1 MQARQ
6 YALGGENHH
15 RLASDCNCGVQ
26 RKTRAT
32 TASVAAQMLPFRRKD
47 GGVVPSP
54 AHGCCDPAEGSH
66 PRTPPFQTSSGAEG
80 RRSERR
86 ELLLFRRVRLGQF
99 AWPLPSGL
107 CPPARAPEGG
117 QAPPGNHVLSR
128 SLGLCTLRKPRR
140 QDLRAGLVP
149 MPSPL
154 PGRRQHPGDPH
165 PSRPFRPLTPSPPPP
180 QAL

>member
-1 MQARQ
+1 MLWGERTII
-6 YALGGENHH
+6 ALLRIGTVGYRERLGRPQPAWLH
-15 RLASDCNCGVQ
+15 RCCHSAEKTAASFPPPPTG
-26 RKTRAT
+26 A
-32 TASVAAQMLPFRRKD
+32 
-47 GGVVPSP
+47 VP
-54 AHGCCDPAEGSH
+54 PAEGSH

-117 QAPPGNHVLSR
+117 QAPPGNHVLAR

-149 MPSPL
+149 TPSPL